1 MTRVVL
7 ISMEYLPASE
17 QFFLSIQCVVT
28 RPQDLSGHRPAPD
41 LGTRGRVSSSDAS
54 DVGLLG
60 Q

>member
-1 MTRVVL
+1 
-7 ISMEYLPASE
+7 
-17 QFFLSIQCVVT
+17 VVT